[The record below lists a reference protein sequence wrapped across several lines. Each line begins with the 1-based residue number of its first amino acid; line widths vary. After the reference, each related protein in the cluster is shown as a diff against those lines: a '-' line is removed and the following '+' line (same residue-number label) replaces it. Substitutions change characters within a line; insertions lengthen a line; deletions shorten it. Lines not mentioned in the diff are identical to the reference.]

1 VTPATEAK
9 KARESPMLV
18 HSSPDQCQMATMYM
32 GIEVSKVGYE
42 EIQVYSWQIM
52 AKAV

>member
-1 VTPATEAK
+1 LSIPAQINVK
-9 KARESPMLV
+9 
-18 HSSPDQCQMATMYM
+18 MATMYM
-32 GIEVSKVGYE
+32 GIEASKVGYE